1 MVAPNPYLPPPSQ
14 PWGRWVV
21 DNIQR
26 LVSEANVFRRE
37 TSNNLR
43 QLNVALLNPMRG
55 AIWRQ
60 TTGTVTITT
69 TGVYVPMNLAGTLD
83 DTASFNME
91 LSTAP
96 NVTGL
101 KNTTNQARTM
111 VIIATYDGKGGNN
124 EIVGLRLAIN
134 NVQIPETECRSFG
147 GSSGQVAKTLTQW
160 ILRLEPGDE
169 VSMFAANHSSTVN
182 LTIERFKMIAHAII

>member
-14 PWGRWVV
+14 PWGRWVI

-37 TSNNLR
+37 TANNLR

-55 AIWRQ
+55 AIYRQ
-60 TTGTVTITT
+60 TTGTVSIPGINT
-69 TGVYVPMNLAGTLD
+69 YVPINLTATLD
-83 DTASFNME
+83 STATFNMA
-91 LSTAP
+91 LATAP

-101 KNTTNQARTM
+101 KNTTQQARTM

-124 EIVGLRLAIN
+124 EVVGLRLAIN
-134 NVQIPETECRSFG
+134 NVMLPETECRSFG
-147 GSSGQVAKTLTQW
+147 GASGQVAKTLTQW

-169 VSMFAANHSSTVN
+169 VSMYAANHSSGGS
-182 LTIERFKMIAHAII
+182 LTLERFKMIAHAIV

>member
-55 AIWRQ
+55 AMSRQ
-60 TTGTVTITT
+60 TTGTVTINTI
-69 TGVYVPMNLAGTLD
+69 GVYVPINLTPIV
-83 DTASFNME
+83 DTTATFNMDAA
-91 LSTAP
+91 TTP

-111 VIIATYDGKGGNN
+111 VVIATYDGKGSNN
-124 EIVGLRLAIN
+124 NTIGLRLAIN
-134 NVQIPETECRSFG
+134 NTQLPETECRSFG
-147 GSSGQVAKTLTQW
+147 GANSQVAKTLTQW
-160 ILRLEPGDE
+160 IIRLEPGEE
-169 VSMFAANHSSTVN
+169 VSMFAANHASTTN
-182 LTIERFKMIAHAII
+182 LTIERFKMIAHAIV